1 MKQILLSLILL
12 FTIFSE
18 ASTNEWNRKNSCSY
32 ASSGLV
38 DRLLDRMTLE
48 QKVGQI
54 LQPDLDFV
62 SFEDIKKYQLG
73 SVLNGGNTAPFRNN
87 DATPDDWKKY
97 AKELF
102 NNSPIVD
109 GIVIPVLWGTD
120 AVHGHSNIKGATLF
134 PHNIGLGATHNPDLL
149 REIGKAVA
157 LEVMST
163 GVVWTFAPTIAVP
176 QNDSWG
182 RTYEGFSEDP
192 MLVSSLGK
200 AMIEGLQGTGDDFL
214 GANHILATAKHFL
227 GDGGTLNGVDRGNT
241 ILDEDSLR
249 AIHGKPYFD
258 ALDACVQVVMASF
271 NSWNGTKMH
280 SSKYMLSE
288 ILKGQMQFDGF
299 VVGDWNGHGEIPGC
313 TNDNCPEAFNA
324 GVDMYMVPENWKA
337 LRANILDQVKSGTI
351 SMQRLD
357 EAVTRIL
364 TAKERIGLLDGR
376 RPHEFNQNFLK
387 SEKHL
392 SLAKQAVRES
402 LVLLKN
408 NNQTL
413 PIKPKQRIGVI
424 GKAANLV
431 RFQTGGWTI
440 TWQGTENKNSDFID
454 EISILEALKK
464 GAAEMGHEIIYSES
478 GNFEAE
484 VDFIIAV
491 YGEEPYAEMLG
502 DIDTISF
509 KANDLEVLPA
519 LEKAQQNNISTLS
532 IFLSGRPM
540 ELNAFLNASDAFIA
554 AWLPGTGVM
563 GIAEVLFKP
572 QQYDFTGKLSFSW
585 PKHPSQTLLN
595 IGDDNYDPLFPY
607 GYGLTYK
614 DDIEL
619 AKLEVSEASTS
630 SEYSLFLG
638 VGRNGFSEFFV
649 DANARTMLESDDY
662 QSSQSN
668 FSIARF
674 QYIYQDDSKRVSFSS
689 PKNIYGI
696 GADSG
701 INITNWQEGSL
712 KIIAKANTMKP
723 ASLLISSNYKNWG
736 KGKNLKVDDQWRE
749 YYLPLSCVSDNNV
762 LKEIYFK
769 ANNPLVLE
777 INSIALSKQPAKV
790 SC

>member
-12 FTIFSE
+12 IAIFSE

-32 ASSGLV
+32 ESSGLV
-38 DRLLDRMTLE
+38 ERLLSRMTLE

-62 SFEDIKKYQLG
+62 SFQDIKKYQLG

-280 SSKYMLSE
+280 SSKYMLTE

-324 GVDMYMVPENWKA
+324 GVDMYMVPENWKT
-337 LRANILDQVKSGTI
+337 LRANILDQVKSGII
-351 SMQRLD
+351 SMHRLD

-478 GNFEAE
+478 GNFEVE

-563 GIAEVLFKP
+563 GIAEILFKP

-607 GYGLTYK
+607 GYGLTYE

-701 INITNWQEGSL
+701 INITNWQDGSL

-736 KGKNLKVDDQWRE
+736 EGKNLKVDDQWRE

-769 ANNPLVLE
+769 TNNPLVLE

>member
-62 SFEDIKKYQLG
+62 SFQDIKKYQLG
-73 SVLNGGNTAPFRNN
+73 SVLNGGNTAPFRDN

-97 AKELF
+97 AKELY

-241 ILDEDSLR
+241 ILEEASLQ

-478 GNFEAE
+478 GNFEVE

-563 GIAEVLFKP
+563 GIAEILFKP

-649 DANARTMLESDDY
+649 DVNARTKLESDDY

-696 GADSG
+696 EADSG

-712 KIIAKANTMKP
+712 KIIVKANNMKP

-769 ANNPLVLE
+769 TNNPLVLE

>member
-62 SFEDIKKYQLG
+62 SFQDIKKYQLG
-73 SVLNGGNTAPFRNN
+73 SVLNGGNTAPFRDN

-97 AKELF
+97 AKELY

-241 ILDEDSLR
+241 ILEEASLQ

-271 NSWNGTKMH
+271 NSWNGTKLH
-280 SSKYMLSE
+280 SSKYMLSDV
-288 ILKGQMQFDGF
+288 LKGQMQFDGF

-313 TNDNCPEAFNA
+313 SNDNCPEAFNA

-351 SMQRLD
+351 TMQRLD

-413 PIKPKQRIGVI
+413 PIKPKQRIGVL

-478 GNFEAE
+478 GNFEVE

-649 DANARTMLESDDY
+649 DVNARTKLESDDY

-696 GADSG
+696 EADSG

-736 KGKNLKVDDQWRE
+736 EGKNLKVDDQWRE

>member
-62 SFEDIKKYQLG
+62 SFQDIKKYQLG
-73 SVLNGGNTAPFRNN
+73 SVLNGGNTAPFRDN

-97 AKELF
+97 AKELY

-478 GNFEAE
+478 GNFEVE

-563 GIAEVLFKP
+563 GIAEILFKP

-649 DANARTMLESDDY
+649 DVNARTKLESDDY

-712 KIIAKANTMKP
+712 KIIVKANNMKP

-736 KGKNLKVDDQWRE
+736 EGKNLKVDDQWRE

-769 ANNPLVLE
+769 TNNPLVLE

>member
-1 MKQILLSLILL
+1 
-12 FTIFSE
+12 
-18 ASTNEWNRKNSCSY
+18 
-32 ASSGLV
+32 
-38 DRLLDRMTLE
+38 LE

-62 SFEDIKKYQLG
+62 SFQDIKKYQLG

-97 AKELF
+97 AKELY

-241 ILDEDSLR
+241 ILEEASLQ

-324 GVDMYMVPENWKA
+324 GVDMYMVPENWKT
-337 LRANILDQVKSGTI
+337 LRANILDQVKSGII
-351 SMQRLD
+351 SMHRLD

-478 GNFEAE
+478 GNFEVE

-563 GIAEVLFKP
+563 GIAEILFKP

-607 GYGLTYK
+607 GYGLTYE

-736 KGKNLKVDDQWRE
+736 EGKNLKVDDQWRE

>member
-1 MKQILLSLILL
+1 L

-73 SVLNGGNTAPFRNN
+73 SVLNGGNTAPFRDN

-97 AKELF
+97 AKELY

-241 ILDEDSLR
+241 ILEEASLQ

-271 NSWNGTKMH
+271 NSWNGTKLH
-280 SSKYMLSE
+280 SSKYMLSDV
-288 ILKGQMQFDGF
+288 LKGQMQFDGF

-351 SMQRLD
+351 TMQRLD

-413 PIKPKQRIGVI
+413 PIKPKQRIGVL

-478 GNFEAE
+478 GNFEVD

-607 GYGLTYK
+607 GYGLTYE